1 MQKVNP
7 ETYLRKA
14 ISGILVIAAVL
25 SLCSCSV
32 RSKSSL
38 LKYAKEVYGDCKFIK
53 EDHGGSGNTEYRT
66 LYLEDKETGIKY
78 TVTSGMNGNSSA
90 ASDIIPP
97 VSTTSDFK
105 DKYYDYLFDE
115 AKKDLKSLE
124 EKYDCDISH
133 YGESVRLIF
142 DGDIDDNEAVKVAD
156 KIDDVFADYDVKDM
170 RFVSYTI
177 YSGGDEIF
185 AYYNVKTGNY
195 QSEKD

>member
-1 MQKVNP
+1 M
-7 ETYLRKA
+7 EEIKA
-14 ISGILVIAAVL
+14 TQTRPLLHANLI
-25 SLCSCSV
+25 
-32 RSKSSL
+32 SSL
-38 LKYAKEVYGDCKFIK
+38 HPSAKNVFAN
-53 EDHGGSGNTEYRT
+53 GG
-66 LYLEDKETGIKY
+66 
-78 TVTSGMNGNSSA
+78 
-90 ASDIIPP
+90 
-97 VSTTSDFK
+97 
-105 DKYYDYLFDE
+105 DYLFDE

-124 EKYDCDISH
+124 EKYDCEISH

>member
-1 MQKVNP
+1 MQKINLG
-7 ETYLRKA
+7 TYLRKA

-25 SLCSCSV
+25 SLCSCTI
-32 RSKSSL
+32 RSKNSL
-38 LKYAKEVYGDCKFIK
+38 LKYAKEVYGDCKFLK
-53 EDHGGSGNTEYRT
+53 EDHGGSGNNEYRT
-66 LYLEDKETGIKY
+66 LYLQDKETGIKY

-90 ASDIIPP
+90 ATDVIPP

-105 DKYYDYLFDE
+105 EKYYDYLFDE
-115 AKKDLKSLE
+115 AEKDLRSLE
-124 EKYDCDISH
+124 EKYACEISH

-156 KIDDVFADYDVKDM
+156 KIDDVFAGYDVKDM
-170 RFVSYTI
+170 RFESYTI
-177 YSGGDEIF
+177 YCGGDEIF

>member
-1 MQKVNP
+1 MQKINP
-7 ETYLRKA
+7 GTYLRKA

-25 SLCSCSV
+25 SLCSCTI
-32 RSKSSL
+32 RSKNSL
-38 LKYAKEVYGDCKFIK
+38 LKYAKEVYGDCKFLK
-53 EDHGGSGNTEYRT
+53 EDHGGSGNNEYRT
-66 LYLEDKETGIKY
+66 LYLQDKETGIKY

-90 ASDIIPP
+90 ATDVIPP

-105 DKYYDYLFDE
+105 EKYYDYLFDE
-115 AKKDLKSLE
+115 AEKDLRSLE
-124 EKYDCDISH
+124 EKYACGISH

-156 KIDDVFADYDVKDM
+156 KIDDVFAGYDVKDM
-170 RFVSYTI
+170 RFESYTI
-177 YSGGDEIF
+177 YCGGEEIF